1 MFDSLRKSE
10 LFGELS
16 DDDLQR
22 LCLTTEYVRL
32 AAGETL
38 FTQGSPGDKAYFI
51 QEGLLEILNTA
62 GGREV
67 LIAVRKPGELIG
79 EMSLL
84 EETPRSAE
92 VRARADSLLFAIGKQ
107 QFEQLFGSSP
117 AALKNMLHTVLFR
130 LRETQAMLQ
139 HSERMAQLGT
149 LTAGVAHELNNP
161 ASAARRAADQLFEEL
176 PRFKQAQSALQQLAL
191 TPNQQEKLSAE
202 IQRAEQQAGRRPEL
216 DALVRSDQESSL
228 ESWLETHGVS
238 DSWQLAPALVDLAYD
253 AARLED
259 LAREFGPEQFGVVI
273 QALNTSYLIQ
283 RLSIEIG
290 QAAGRISELVRA
302 LKGYS
307 YLDQGPVQ
315 PVDLHQ
321 GLEDT
326 LMILRGKISQGISVR
341 REYAEDLPR
350 IQGYGSELNQVWTN
364 LIDNALDA
372 VDGAGEIVLRTRRE
386 GDRVVVEVN
395 DNGPGIPEE
404 IQGRVFDQFFTTK
417 DPGKGT
423 GLGLDISYRIVVD
436 KHRGD
441 IRLSSQPGNTRFE
454 VWLPV
459 NFEAAG

>member
-10 LFGELS
+10 LFSELS

-32 AAGETL
+32 AAGEVL

-51 QEGLLEILNTA
+51 QEGQLEILNTA

-79 EMSLL
+79 EMALL

-176 PRFKQAQSALQQLAL
+176 PRFKQAQRALQQLAL
-191 TPNQQEKLSAE
+191 TPDQQEKFDAE
-202 IQRAEQQAGRRPEL
+202 ILRAEQQAGRPPEL
-216 DALVRSDQESSL
+216 DALVRSDRESAL

-238 DSWQLAPALVDLAYD
+238 DSWQLAPALVNLAYD

-259 LAREFGPEQFGVVI
+259 LAREFDPEQFGVVI
-273 QALNTSYLIQ
+273 QALNASYLIQ

-315 PVDLHQ
+315 PVDIHQ
-321 GLEDT
+321 GLDDT
-326 LMILRGKISQGISVR
+326 LMILRGKISQGISIR
-341 REYAEDLPR
+341 REYAADLPR

-372 VDGAGEIVLRTRRE
+372 VAEAGEVVLRTRRE

-459 NFEAAG
+459 NFEAG

>member
-1 MFDSLRKSE
+1 MFNSLRKSE

-79 EMSLL
+79 EMALL
-84 EETPRSAE
+84 EETPRSAA

-176 PRFKQAQSALQQLAL
+176 PRFKQAQRALQQLAL
-191 TPNQQEKLSAE
+191 TPDQELKLNAE
-202 IQRAEQQAGRRPEL
+202 IQRAEQQAGRPPEL
-216 DALVRSDQESSL
+216 EALVRSDRESSL

-253 AARLED
+253 AARLD
-259 LAREFGPEQFGVVI
+259 GLAREFGPEQFGVVI
-273 QALNTSYLIQ
+273 QALNASYLIQ

-326 LMILRGKISQGISVR
+326 LMILRGKINQGISVR

-417 DPGKGT
+417 DLGKGT

>member
-10 LFGELS
+10 LFRELS

-32 AAGETL
+32 AAGKTL

-51 QEGLLEILNTA
+51 QEGQLEILNTA

-79 EMSLL
+79 EMALL
-84 EETPRSAE
+84 EETPRSAA
-92 VRARADSLLFAIGKQ
+92 VRARVDSLLFAIGKQ
-107 QFEQLFGSSP
+107 QFDQLFGSSP

-130 LRETQAMLQ
+130 LRETQGMLQ

-161 ASAARRAADQLFEEL
+161 ASAARRAADQLFEAL
-176 PRFKQAQSALQQLAL
+176 PRFKQAQRALQQLAL
-191 TPNQQEKLSAE
+191 TPKQQEKLDVEVQSAE
-202 IQRAEQQAGRRPEL
+202 HQAGLPPEL
-216 DALVRSDQESSL
+216 DALARSDQESSL

-238 DSWQLAPALVDLAYD
+238 DSWQLAPSLVDLAYD
-253 AARLED
+253 GARLDD
-259 LAREFGPEQFGVVI
+259 LARDFGPEQFGTVI
-273 QALNTSYLIQ
+273 QALNASYLIQ

-315 PVDLHQ
+315 PVDIHQ

-326 LMILRGKISQGISVR
+326 LMILRGKINQAISVR

-395 DNGPGIPEE
+395 DNGPGIPQE

>member
-79 EMSLL
+79 EMALL

-191 TPNQQEKLSAE
+191 TPNQQEKFSAE
-202 IQRAEQQAGRRPEL
+202 IQRAEQQAGRPPEL

-273 QALNTSYLIQ
+273 QALNASYLIQ

-326 LMILRGKISQGISVR
+326 LMILRGKINQGISVR

>member
-79 EMSLL
+79 EMALL

-92 VRARADSLLFAIGKQ
+92 VRARVDSLLFAIGKQ

-202 IQRAEQQAGRRPEL
+202 IQRAEQQAGRPPEL

-273 QALNTSYLIQ
+273 RALNASYLIQ

-315 PVDLHQ
+315 PVDIHQ

-326 LMILRGKISQGISVR
+326 LMILRGKINQGISVR

>member
-202 IQRAEQQAGRRPEL
+202 IQRAEQQAGRPPEL

-273 QALNTSYLIQ
+273 QALNASYLIQ

-326 LMILRGKISQGISVR
+326 LMILRGKINQGISVR

-417 DPGKGT
+417 DLGKGT

>member
-1 MFDSLRKSE
+1 MFDALRRSE
-10 LFGELS
+10 LFSELS

-22 LCLTTEYVRL
+22 LCLTIEYVRL
-32 AAGETL
+32 AAGDTL
-38 FTQGSPGDKAYFI
+38 FDQGSPGDRAYFI
-51 QEGLLEILNTA
+51 QEGQLEILNSS

-67 LIAVRKPGELIG
+67 LIAVRNPGELIG
-79 EMSLL
+79 EMALL
-84 EETPRSAE
+84 EAAPRSAA
-92 VRARADSLLFAIGKQ
+92 VRARQDSLLYAIAKQ
-107 QFEQLFGSSP
+107 QFDELFGSSP
-117 AALKNMLHTVLFR
+117 VALKNMLHTVLFR

-161 ASAARRAADQLFEEL
+161 ASAVRRAADQLREEL
-176 PRFKQAQSALQQLAL
+176 PRFKQAQLTLQQLAL
-191 TPNQQEKLSAE
+191 TAGQRDKLSAE
-202 IQRAEQQAGRRPEL
+202 IQRAEEQAGRPPEL
-216 DALVRSDQESSL
+216 DAMARSDQESAL
-228 ESWLETHGVS
+228 ESWLDKHGVS
-238 DSWQLAPALVDLAYD
+238 DSWQLTPALVDLAYD
-253 AARLED
+253 ATRLEE
-259 LAREFGPEQFGVVI
+259 LARDFGPEQLGRVI
-273 QALNTSYLIQ
+273 QALNASYLVQ
-283 RLSIEIG
+283 RLSTEIG

-315 PVDLHQ
+315 PVDVHQ

-326 LMILRGKISQGISVR
+326 LMILRGKLKPGISVR

-372 VDGAGEIVLRTRRE
+372 VGGAGEIVLRTRKDGE
-386 GDRVVVEVN
+386 WVVVEVN

-417 DPGKGT
+417 EPGKGT
-423 GLGLDISYRIVVD
+423 GLGLDISYRIVVNN
-436 KHRGD
+436 HRGD

-454 VWLPV
+454 VWLPL
-459 NFEAAG
+459 NFEAA

>member
-79 EMSLL
+79 EMALL

-92 VRARADSLLFAIGKQ
+92 VRARVDSLLFAIGKQ

-191 TPNQQEKLSAE
+191 TPNQQEKFSAE
-202 IQRAEQQAGRRPEL
+202 IQRAEQQAGRPPEL

-253 AARLED
+253 AARLEH

-273 QALNTSYLIQ
+273 RALNASYLIQ

-326 LMILRGKISQGISVR
+326 LMILRGKINQGISVR

>member
-1 MFDSLRKSE
+1 
-10 LFGELS
+10 
-16 DDDLQR
+16 
-22 LCLTTEYVRL
+22 LTTEYVRL

-51 QEGLLEILNTA
+51 QEGQLEILNTA

-79 EMSLL
+79 EMALL

-176 PRFKQAQSALQQLAL
+176 PRFKQAQRALQQLAL
-191 TPNQQEKLSAE
+191 TPDQQEKLDAE
-202 IQRAEQQAGRRPEL
+202 IQRAEQQAGRPPEL
-216 DALVRSDQESSL
+216 DALVRSDQESAL

-238 DSWQLAPALVDLAYD
+238 DSWELAPALVDLAYD
-253 AARLED
+253 EARLEG
-259 LAREFGPEQFGVVI
+259 LAREFGPKQFGVVI
-273 QALNTSYLIQ
+273 QALNASYLIQ

-315 PVDLHQ
+315 PVDIHQ

-326 LMILRGKISQGISVR
+326 LMILRGKMNQGISVR

-417 DPGKGT
+417 APGKGT

-436 KHRGD
+436 KHKGN

-459 NFEAAG
+459 NFESG

>member
-1 MFDSLRKSE
+1 MFDALRKSE
-10 LFGELS
+10 LFRELS

-51 QEGLLEILNTA
+51 QEGQLEILNTA

-79 EMSLL
+79 EMALL

-92 VRARADSLLFAIGKQ
+92 VRARVDSLLFAIGKQ

-139 HSERMAQLGT
+139 HRERMAQLGT

-176 PRFKQAQSALQQLAL
+176 PRFKQAQRALQQLAL
-191 TPNQQEKLSAE
+191 TPDQQVKLYAE
-202 IQRAEQQAGRRPEL
+202 IQRAEQQAGRPPEL

-228 ESWLETHGVS
+228 ESWLETHGVT

-259 LAREFGPEQFGVVI
+259 LAREFDPKQFGAVI
-273 QALNTSYLIQ
+273 QALNASYLIQ

-326 LMILRGKISQGISVR
+326 LMILRGKLKPGISLR

-372 VDGAGEIVLRTRRE
+372 VDGTGEIVLRTRRE

-417 DPGKGT
+417 DPGNGT

-441 IRLSSQPGNTRFE
+441 IRLTSQPGNTRFE

-459 NFEAAG
+459 NFEAG

>member
-79 EMSLL
+79 EMALL

-202 IQRAEQQAGRRPEL
+202 IQRAEQQAGRPPEL

-253 AARLED
+253 AARLEH

-273 QALNTSYLIQ
+273 RALNASYLIQ

-315 PVDLHQ
+315 PVDIHQ

-326 LMILRGKISQGISVR
+326 LMILRGKINQGISVR

-417 DPGKGT
+417 DLGKGT

>member
-1 MFDSLRKSE
+1 MFDALRRSE

-22 LCLTTEYVRL
+22 LCLNIEYVRL

-38 FTQGSPGDKAYFI
+38 FAQGSPGDKAYFI
-51 QEGLLEILNTA
+51 QEGQLEILNA
-62 GGREV
+62 SGGREV

-79 EMSLL
+79 EMALL
-84 EETPRSAE
+84 EQAPRSAA
-92 VRARADSLLFAIGKQ
+92 VRARQDSLLYAIGKQ
-107 QFEQLFGSSP
+107 QFDQLFGSSP

-161 ASAARRAADQLFEEL
+161 ASAVRRAADQLREEL
-176 PRFKQAQSALQQLAL
+176 PRFKQAQLALQLLSL
-191 TPNQQEKLSAE
+191 TAGQRSKLNAE
-202 IQRAEQQAGRRPEL
+202 IRQAEEQAGRPPEL
-216 DALVRSDQESSL
+216 DPLARSDRESALETWL
-228 ESWLETHGVS
+228 ESHGVS
-238 DSWQLAPALVDLAYD
+238 DPWQLAPALVDLAYD

-259 LAREFGPEQFGVVI
+259 LAREFGPEQFGTVI
-273 QALNTSYLIQ
+273 QALNASYLIQ
-283 RLSIEIG
+283 RLSTEIG

-315 PVDLHQ
+315 PVDVHQ

-326 LMILRGKISQGISVR
+326 LMILRGKLKPGISVR
-341 REYAEDLPR
+341 REYAEDLAR

-372 VDGAGEIVLRTRRE
+372 VDGAGEIVLRTRNE
-386 GDRVVVEVN
+386 GDWIVVEVN

-404 IQGRVFDQFFTTK
+404 LQGRVFDQFFTTK
-417 DPGKGT
+417 EPGKGT

-436 KHRGD
+436 KHRGN

-459 NFEAAG
+459 NFEAAE

>member
-1 MFDSLRKSE
+1 MFNTLRKSE
-10 LFGELS
+10 LFSELS

-22 LCLTTEYVRL
+22 LCLNLEYVRL
-32 AAGETL
+32 PAGQFL
-38 FTQGSPGDKAYFI
+38 FTQGSSGDRAYFI
-51 QEGLLEILNTA
+51 QEGELEILNTA
-62 GGREV
+62 GEREV

-79 EMSLL
+79 EMALL
-84 EETPRSAE
+84 EEAPRSAA
-92 VRARADSLLFAIGKQ
+92 VRARTDSLLYAIGKQ
-107 QFEQLFGSSP
+107 QFDQLFGSSP

-130 LRETQAMLQ
+130 LRETQGMLQ

-161 ASAARRAADQLFEEL
+161 ASAARRAADQLREEL
-176 PRFKQAQSALQQLAL
+176 PRFKRAQLALQQLEWPPAQRAAL
-191 TPNQQEKLSAE
+191 LAE
-202 IQRAEQQAGRRPEL
+202 IERAEQQADRPPEL
-216 DALVRSDQESSL
+216 DGLARSDRESGLETWL
-228 ESWLETHGVS
+228 ESHGVP
-238 DSWQLAPALVDLAYD
+238 DPWELAPALVDLGFD
-253 AARLED
+253 PGRLER
-259 LAREFGPEQFGVVI
+259 LAGQLEADRLAVVI
-273 QALNTSYLIQ
+273 RALSASYLVQ
-283 RLSIEIG
+283 RLTAEIG

-315 PVDLHQ
+315 PVDIHQ

-326 LMILRGKISQGISVR
+326 LMILRGKLKPGISLR
-341 REYAEDLPR
+341 REYSEGLPR

-372 VDGAGEIVLRTRRE
+372 LDGAGEIVLRTRLE
-386 GDRVVVEVN
+386 GDWVVVEVN
-395 DNGPGIPEE
+395 DNGPGIPPE

-417 DPGKGT
+417 GPGKGT

-441 IRLSSQPGNTRFE
+441 IRLTSRPGATRFE

-459 NFEAAG
+459 NFEAA

>member
-1 MFDSLRKSE
+1 MFDALRRSE
-10 LFGELS
+10 LFSELS

-22 LCLTTEYVRL
+22 LCSSIEYVRL
-32 AAGETL
+32 PAGETL
-38 FTQGSPGDKAYFI
+38 FAQGSPGDKAYFI
-51 QEGLLEILNTA
+51 QEGQLEILNTS

-79 EMSLL
+79 EMALL
-84 EETPRSAE
+84 EEAPRSAG
-92 VRARADSLLFAIGKQ
+92 VRARNDSLLYAIGKQ
-107 QFEQLFGSSP
+107 QFDQLFGSSP

-161 ASAARRAADQLFEEL
+161 ASAARRAADQLLEEL
-176 PRFKQAQSALQQLAL
+176 PRFKQAQLAIQLLPL
-191 TPNQQEKLSAE
+191 TAGQRSKLNAE
-202 IQRAEQQAGRRPEL
+202 IRRAEEQAGHPPEL
-216 DALVRSDQESSL
+216 DALARSDQESAL
-228 ESWLETHGVS
+228 ESWLDKHGVS
-238 DSWQLAPALVDLAYD
+238 ESWQLTPALVDLAYD

-259 LAREFGPEQFGVVI
+259 LAREFGPEQLPEVI
-273 QALNTSYLIQ
+273 RALNASYLVQ
-283 RLSIEIG
+283 RLSAEIG

-315 PVDLHQ
+315 PVDIHQ

-326 LMILRGKISQGISVR
+326 LMILRGKLKPGISVR
-341 REYAEDLPR
+341 REYAKDLPR
-350 IQGYGSELNQVWTN
+350 VQGFGSELNQVWTN

-372 VDGAGEIVLRTRRE
+372 VDGAGAIVLRTRKE
-386 GDRVVVEVN
+386 GDWVVVEVI
-395 DNGPGIPEE
+395 DNGPGIPNE

-417 DPGKGT
+417 EPGKGT
-423 GLGLDISYRIVVD
+423 GLGLDISYRVVVD
-436 KHRGD
+436 KHRGN
-441 IRLSSQPGNTRFE
+441 IRLSSEPGNTRFE

-459 NFEAAG
+459 NFEAA

>member
-1 MFDSLRKSE
+1 MFDALRRSE
-10 LFGELS
+10 LFRELS

-22 LCLTTEYVRL
+22 LCLNIEYVRL
-32 AAGETL
+32 TAGETL
-38 FTQGSPGDKAYFI
+38 FAQGSPGDKAYFI
-51 QEGLLEILNTA
+51 QEGQLEILNTS

-67 LIAVRKPGELIG
+67 LIAVRKPGDLIG
-79 EMSLL
+79 EMALL
-84 EETPRSAE
+84 EEAPRSAA
-92 VRARADSLLFAIGKQ
+92 VRARQDSLLYAIRKQ
-107 QFEQLFGSSP
+107 QFDELFGSSP
-117 AALKNMLHTVLFR
+117 VALKNMLHTVLFR

-139 HSERMAQLGT
+139 HNERMAQLGT

-161 ASAARRAADQLFEEL
+161 ASAVRRAADQLLEEL
-176 PRFKQAQSALQQLAL
+176 PRFKQAQLALQLLSL
-191 TPNQQEKLSAE
+191 TAGQRSKLDTE
-202 IQRAEQQAGRRPEL
+202 IRRAEEQAGRPPEL
-216 DALVRSDQESSL
+216 DALARSDRESAL
-228 ESWLETHGVS
+228 ESWLDKHGVS

-253 AARLED
+253 VARLED
-259 LAREFGPEQFGVVI
+259 LAQEFGSGQFGTVI

-283 RLSIEIG
+283 RLSTEIG

-315 PVDLHQ
+315 PVDVHQ

-326 LMILRGKISQGISVR
+326 LMILRGKLKPGISVR

-372 VDGAGEIVLRTRRE
+372 VDGAGEIVLRTREE
-386 GDRVVVEVN
+386 GDWIIVEVS

-417 DPGKGT
+417 EPGEGT

-436 KHRGD
+436 KHRGN

-454 VWLPV
+454 VRLPV
-459 NFEAAG
+459 NFEAA

>member
-1 MFDSLRKSE
+1 MFNTLRKSE
-10 LFGELS
+10 LFSELS

-22 LCLTTEYVRL
+22 LCLNLEYVRL
-32 AAGETL
+32 PAGQFL
-38 FTQGSPGDKAYFI
+38 FTQGSSGDRAYFI
-51 QEGLLEILNTA
+51 QEGELEILNTA
-62 GGREV
+62 GEREV

-79 EMSLL
+79 EMALL
-84 EETPRSAE
+84 EEAPRSAA
-92 VRARADSLLFAIGKQ
+92 VRARTDSLLYAIGKQ
-107 QFEQLFGSSP
+107 QFDQLFGSSP

-130 LRETQAMLQ
+130 LRETQGMLQ

-161 ASAARRAADQLFEEL
+161 ASAARRAADQLREEL
-176 PRFKQAQSALQQLAL
+176 PRFKRAQLALQQLEWPPAQRAAL
-191 TPNQQEKLSAE
+191 LAE
-202 IQRAEQQAGRRPEL
+202 IERAEQQADRPPEL
-216 DALVRSDQESSL
+216 DGLARSDRESGLETWL
-228 ESWLETHGVS
+228 ESHGVP
-238 DSWQLAPALVDLAYD
+238 DPWELAPALVDLGFD
-253 AARLED
+253 PGRLER
-259 LAREFGPEQFGVVI
+259 LAGQLGADRLAVVI
-273 QALNTSYLIQ
+273 RALSASYLVQ
-283 RLSIEIG
+283 RLTAEIG

-315 PVDLHQ
+315 PVDIHQ

-326 LMILRGKISQGISVR
+326 LMILRGKLKPGISLR
-341 REYAEDLPR
+341 REYSEGLPR

-372 VDGAGEIVLRTRRE
+372 LDGAGEIVLRTRLE
-386 GDRVVVEVN
+386 GDWVVVEVN
-395 DNGPGIPEE
+395 DNGPGIPPE

-417 DPGKGT
+417 GPGKGT

-441 IRLSSQPGNTRFE
+441 IRLTSRPGATRFE

-459 NFEAAG
+459 NFEAA

>member
-79 EMSLL
+79 EMALL

-202 IQRAEQQAGRRPEL
+202 IQRAEQQAGRPPEL

-253 AARLED
+253 AARLEH

-273 QALNTSYLIQ
+273 QALNASYLIQ

-315 PVDLHQ
+315 PVDIHQ

-326 LMILRGKISQGISVR
+326 LMILRGKINQGISVR

-417 DPGKGT
+417 DLGKGT

>member
-1 MFDSLRKSE
+1 MFDALRRSE
-10 LFGELS
+10 LFSELS

-22 LCLTTEYVRL
+22 LCLNIEYVRL

-38 FTQGSPGDKAYFI
+38 FAQGSPGDRAYFI
-51 QEGLLEILNTA
+51 QEGQLEILNTS

-79 EMSLL
+79 EMALL
-84 EETPRSAE
+84 EETPRSAA
-92 VRARADSLLFAIGKQ
+92 VRARQDSLLYAIGKQ
-107 QFEQLFGSSP
+107 QFDQLFGSSP

-161 ASAARRAADQLFEEL
+161 ASAVRRAADQLVEEL
-176 PRFKQAQSALQQLAL
+176 PRFKQAQLALQQLAL
-191 TPNQQEKLSAE
+191 SPAQQSRLNADVL
-202 IQRAEQQAGRRPEL
+202 RAEQQAGRPPEL
-216 DALVRSDQESSL
+216 DALARSDQETAL
-228 ESWLETHGVS
+228 ESWLESHRVS
-238 DSWQLAPALVDLAYD
+238 DAWQLAPALVDLAYD
-253 AARLED
+253 VGQLEN
-259 LAREFGPEQFGVVI
+259 LAREFGPEQFGTVV
-273 QALNTSYLIQ
+273 QALNASYQVQ
-283 RLSIEIG
+283 RLATEIG

-315 PVDLHQ
+315 PVDVEQ

-326 LMILRGKISQGISVR
+326 LMILRGKLTPAISVR

-372 VDGAGEIVLRTRRE
+372 VDGAGEIVLRTRNE
-386 GDRVVVEVN
+386 GDRIVVEVN

-404 IQGRVFDQFFTTK
+404 LQGRVFDQFFTTK
-417 DPGKGT
+417 EPGKGT

-436 KHRGD
+436 KHRGN

-459 NFEAAG
+459 NFEAA

>member
-10 LFGELS
+10 LFSELS

-79 EMSLL
+79 EMALL

-176 PRFKQAQSALQQLAL
+176 PRFKQAQRALQQLAL
-191 TPNQQEKLSAE
+191 TPDQQEKLDAE
-202 IQRAEQQAGRRPEL
+202 IQRAEQQAGRPPEL

-228 ESWLETHGVS
+228 ESWLETRGVS

-253 AARLED
+253 EARLEG
-259 LAREFGPEQFGVVI
+259 LAREFGPKQFGVVI
-273 QALNTSYLIQ
+273 QALNASYLIQ

-315 PVDLHQ
+315 PVDIHQ

-326 LMILRGKISQGISVR
+326 LMILRGKMNQGISVR

-372 VDGAGEIVLRTRRE
+372 VDEAGEIVLRTRRE

-459 NFEAAG
+459 NFEAG